1 MIMRVN
7 MAFLHPGQPVRKSL
21 CWVAGLY
28 GLIIRS
34 RLWCYRK
41 GWLTTTR
48 LPCRVVS
55 VGNLT
60 VGGTGK
66 TPIVI
71 LLAEWLLAKGKRVA
85 ILSRGY
91 KRTSQASRL
100 LVSDGS
106 RILVG
111 PLEAGDEPF
120 LLAQRCPQAIVAV
133 GADRVALG
141 QWVLEQHPVDC
152 IVLDDGFQHRS
163 LHRDADLVLL
173 DATDA
178 AGLDAL
184 LPAGRLREPLTEL
197 CRANAVMITRADS
210 PQDVDAIHSRL
221 RAISCLSEEAVEVV
235 FRPESVAGVASDER
249 QPIEWC
255 RRKKAWL
262 VSGIGNSRSFRRSAE
277 SMGVEILGETAFEDH
292 HGYHHG
298 DIEKIRAN
306 LQATGSEI
314 VLTTEKDRGK
324 LFPLL
329 MPSDPWWV
337 LRLGTEVVR
346 GEERLYRLI
355 SGSPS
360 GEAQQEGS
368 RA

>member
-1 MIMRVN
+1 MT
-7 MAFLHPGQPVRKSL
+7 FLHPGQPAHKGL
-21 CWVAGLY
+21 YWVAGLY
-28 GLIIRS
+28 GLIIRF

-71 LLAEWLLAKGKRVA
+71 LLTEWLLAKGQRVA

-91 KRTSQASRL
+91 KRTSKARRL

-111 PLEAGDEPF
+111 PLEGGDEPF
-120 LLAQRCPQAIVAV
+120 LMAQRCPRAIVAV

-141 QWVLEQHPVDC
+141 QWVLEQYPVDC

-163 LHRDADLVLL
+163 LHRDVDLVLL

-197 CRANAVMITRADS
+197 YRANAVMITRADS
-210 PQDVDAIHSRL
+210 RQDVDAIRSRL
-221 RAISCLSEEAVEVV
+221 QAISCSSDDAVEVV
-235 FRPESVAGVASDER
+235 FRPESVVAIVSGER
-249 QPIEWC
+249 QPVEWC
-255 RRKKAWL
+255 RMKKTWL

-277 SMGVEILGETAFEDH
+277 SMGVEILGETAFDDH
-292 HGYHHG
+292 HGYDH
-298 DIEKIRAN
+298 DDMEKIRAN
-306 LQATGSEI
+306 LQATGCEI
-314 VLTTEKDRGK
+314 VLTTEKDGGK
-324 LFPLL
+324 LLPFL
-329 MPSDPWWV
+329 MPSDSWWM
-337 LRLGTEVVR
+337 LRLGTEVMC

-355 SGSPS
+355 GGPLI
-360 GEAQQEGS
+360 GESEQVGS

>member
-1 MIMRVN
+1 MT
-7 MAFLHPGQPVRKSL
+7 FLHPGQPVRKGL

-28 GLIIRS
+28 GIIIRF
-34 RLWCYRK
+34 RLWCYRNS
-41 GWLTTTR
+41 WLTTTR

-71 LLAEWLLAKGKRVA
+71 LLTEWLSAKGQRVA

-91 KRTSQASRL
+91 KRTSKAPRL

-120 LLAQRCPQAIVAV
+120 LMARRCPQTIVAV

-152 IVLDDGFQHRS
+152 IVLDDGFQHRA
-163 LHRDADLVLL
+163 LHRDVDLVLL

-178 AGLDAL
+178 AGLDAM
-184 LPAGRLREPLTEL
+184 LPAGRLREPLSEL
-197 CRANAVMITRADS
+197 GRASAVMITRADS
-210 PQDVDAIHSRL
+210 RLDVGAIRSRL
-221 RAISCLSEEAVEVV
+221 RAISWSSEDTVEVV
-235 FRPESVAGVASDER
+235 FRPESLAAIASDAQ
-249 QPIEWC
+249 QPVEWC
-255 RRKKAWL
+255 RGKKVCL
-262 VSGIGNSRSFRRSAE
+262 VSGIGNSRSFRRLAE
-277 SMGVEILGETAFEDH
+277 SMGVEILSETAFEDH
-292 HGYHHG
+292 HGYQHS

-306 LQATGSEI
+306 LQATGCEI
-314 VLTTEKDRGK
+314 VLTTEKDGGK
-324 LFPLL
+324 LLPLL
-329 MPSDPWWV
+329 TPSDPWWM
-337 LRLGTEVVR
+337 LRLETKVVR
-346 GEERLYRLI
+346 GEERLHRLI
-355 SGSPS
+355 DEPLHGQI
-360 GEAQQEGS
+360 EQVGS

>member
-1 MIMRVN
+1 M
-7 MAFLHPGQPVRKSL
+7 
-21 CWVAGLY
+21 
-28 GLIIRS
+28 
-34 RLWCYRK
+34 
-41 GWLTTTR
+41 
-48 LPCRVVS
+48 S

-66 TPIVI
+66 TPIAI
-71 LLAEWLLAKGKRVA
+71 LLTEWLLAKGKRVA

-91 KRTSQASRL
+91 KRLSNAPQL
-100 LVSDGS
+100 LVADGS

-120 LLAQRCPQAIVAV
+120 LMAQRCPQAIVAV

-141 QWVLEQHPVDC
+141 QWVLEQYPVDC

-163 LHRDADLVLL
+163 LHRDIDLVLL

-197 CRANAVMITRADS
+197 CRASAVVITRAES
-210 PQDVDAIHSRL
+210 HQDVEMIHSRL
-221 RAISCLSEEAVEVV
+221 RAIGHPYEDAVEVV
-235 FRPESVAGVASDER
+235 FRPESVMAIVSGVR

-255 RRKKAWL
+255 RRKRAWL

-277 SMGVEILGETAFEDH
+277 SMGAEILGETAFGDH
-292 HGYHHG
+292 HDYHHG
-298 DIEKIRAN
+298 NIEKVRAN
-306 LQATGSEI
+306 LHATGCEI
-314 VLTTEKDRGK
+314 VLTTEKDGGK
-324 LFPLL
+324 LLPLL
-329 MPSDPWWV
+329 MPSDPWWM

-355 SGSPS
+355 DGSALA
-360 GEAQQEGS
+360 EMQQVGHC
-368 RA
+368 A

>member
-1 MIMRVN
+1 
-7 MAFLHPGQPVRKSL
+7 MAFLHPGQPVRKGL
-21 CWVAGLY
+21 GWVAGLY
-28 GLIIRS
+28 GLIIRF

-48 LPCRVVS
+48 LSCRVVS

-71 LLAEWLLAKGKRVA
+71 FLTEWLLAKGQRVA

-91 KRTSQASRL
+91 KRASKAPRL

-120 LLAQRCPQAIVAV
+120 LMAQRCPQAIVAV

-141 QWVLEQHPVDC
+141 QWVLEQHPIDC

-163 LHRDADLVLL
+163 LHRDVDLVLL

-178 AGLDAL
+178 TGLDAL

-210 PQDVDAIHSRL
+210 RQDVDAIRSRL
-221 RAISCLSEEAVEVV
+221 KTISCSSGDAVEVV
-235 FRPESVAGVASDER
+235 FRPESVIAIVSGER
-249 QPIEWC
+249 QPVEWC
-255 RRKKAWL
+255 RGKKAWL

-277 SMGVEILGETAFEDH
+277 SMGGEILGEAAFEDH
-292 HGYHHG
+292 HSYRHD

-306 LQATGSEI
+306 LQATGCEI
-314 VLTTEKDRGK
+314 ILTTEKDGGK
-324 LFPLL
+324 LRPLL
-329 MPSDPWWV
+329 MPSDSWWM
-337 LRLGTEVVR
+337 LRLGTEIVR
-346 GEERLYRLI
+346 GKERLYRLI
-355 SGSPS
+355 DRSLIDETVPV
-360 GEAQQEGS
+360 EP

>member
-1 MIMRVN
+1 
-7 MAFLHPGQPVRKSL
+7 MAFLHPGQPVRKGL
-21 CWVAGLY
+21 YWVAGLY
-28 GLIIRS
+28 GLIIRF

-71 LLAEWLLAKGKRVA
+71 LLTEWLLAKGQRVA

-91 KRTSQASRL
+91 KRTSTVPFL

-106 RILVG
+106 RMLSDPSV
-111 PLEAGDEPF
+111 AGDEPF
-120 LLAQRCPQAIVAV
+120 LMAQRCPHAIVAV

-141 QWVLEQHPVDC
+141 RWVLEQHSVDC

-163 LHRDADLVLL
+163 LHRDVDLVLL

-184 LPAGRLREPLTEL
+184 LPSGRLREPLQGL
-197 CRANAVMITRADS
+197 DRASAVMITRADS
-210 PQDVDAIHSRL
+210 RQDVEAIQSRLQTVAYPYEDAI
-221 RAISCLSEEAVEVV
+221 EVV
-235 FRPESVAGVASDER
+235 FRPESFMAIISGEQ
-249 QPIEWC
+249 QPVGWGQ
-255 RRKKAWL
+255 KKTAWL

-277 SMGVEILGETAFEDH
+277 SIGMKIVGETAFKDH
-292 HGYHHG
+292 HRYR
-298 DIEKIRAN
+298 DDEIRRIRATA
-306 LQATGSEI
+306 QDSGSEI
-314 VLTTEKDRGK
+314 VLTTEKDGGK
-324 LFPLL
+324 LSPFLL
-329 MPSDPWWV
+329 PSDPWWM

-346 GEERLYRLI
+346 GEDRLHRLI
-355 SGSPS
+355 DGPLSDGIQRL
-360 GEAQQEGS
+360 GT

>member
-1 MIMRVN
+1 MP
-7 MAFLHPGQPVRKSL
+7 FLHPGQPVHKGL
-21 CWVAGLY
+21 YWVAWLY
-28 GLIIRS
+28 GLIVRF

-71 LLAEWLLAKGKRVA
+71 FLTGWLSAKGRRVA

-91 KRTSQASRL
+91 KRTSKAPRL
-100 LVSDGS
+100 LVSDGT

-120 LLAQRCPQAIVAV
+120 LMAQRCPQAIVAV

-163 LHRDADLVLL
+163 LYRDVDLVLL
-173 DATDA
+173 DATDT

-184 LPAGRLREPLTEL
+184 FPAGRLREPLTEL
-197 CRANAVMITRADS
+197 SRAGAVVITRADS
-210 PQDVDAIHSRL
+210 RQDVDAIYDRL
-221 RAISCLSEEAVEVV
+221 RTISCLLEDAVEVV
-235 FRPESVAGVASDER
+235 FRPEAVMAIVSEEQ
-249 QPIEWC
+249 QPVEWC

-262 VSGIGNSRSFRRSAE
+262 VSGIGNNRSFRRSVE
-277 SMGVEILGETAFEDH
+277 SMEVEILGETAFEDH
-292 HGYHHG
+292 HDYHHG
-298 DIEKIRAN
+298 DIQKIRAD
-306 LQATGSEI
+306 LHATGCEI
-314 VLTTEKDRGK
+314 VLTTEKDGGK
-324 LFPLL
+324 LLPLL
-329 MPSDPWWV
+329 MPSDAWWM

-346 GEERLYRLI
+346 GEERLYGLI
-355 SGSPS
+355 DGSLI
-360 GEAQQEGS
+360 GERHGGRT

>member
-1 MIMRVN
+1 
-7 MAFLHPGQPVRKSL
+7 MAFLHPGQPVRKWL
-21 CWVAGLY
+21 YWVAGLY
-28 GLIIRS
+28 GLIIRF

-66 TPIVI
+66 TPVVI
-71 LLAEWLLAKGKRVA
+71 LLTEWLLAKGQSVA

-91 KRTSQASRL
+91 KRTSTVPHL

-106 RILVG
+106 RMLAG
-111 PLEAGDEPF
+111 PSEAGDEPF
-120 LLAQRCPQAIVAV
+120 LMAQRCPGAIIAV

-141 QWVLEQHPVDC
+141 RWVLEQHPVDC

-163 LHRDADLVLL
+163 IHRDVDLVLL

-184 LPAGRLREPLTEL
+184 FPSGRLREPLREL
-197 CRANAVMITRADS
+197 DRASAVLITRADS
-210 PQDVDAIHSRL
+210 RQDVKAIHSRL
-221 RAISCLSEEAVEVV
+221 RAVARPYEDAIEVV
-235 FRPESVAGVASDER
+235 FRPESFMTIVSREQ
-249 QPIEWC
+249 QPVEWG
-255 RRKKAWL
+255 RKKKAWL
-262 VSGIGNSRSFRRSAE
+262 VSGIGNSGSFRRSAE
-277 SMGVEILGETAFEDH
+277 SIGIEIMGETAYEDH
-292 HGYHHG
+292 HRYR
-298 DIEKIRAN
+298 DDEIRQIRADA
-306 LQATGSEI
+306 QANGSEF
-314 VLTTEKDRGK
+314 VLTTEKDGGK
-324 LFPLL
+324 LSPFLL
-329 MPSDPWWV
+329 PNDPWWM

-346 GEERLYRLI
+346 GKDRLHRLI
-355 SGSPS
+355 DGPS
-360 GEAQQEGS
+360 SDERQRLEA

>member
-1 MIMRVN
+1 
-7 MAFLHPGQPVRKSL
+7 MAFLHPGQPVYKGL
-21 CWVAGLY
+21 YWVAWLY
-28 GLIIRS
+28 GLIVRF

-71 LLAEWLLAKGKRVA
+71 LLTEWLLAKGQRVA

-91 KRTSQASRL
+91 KRMSKTPRL

-106 RILVG
+106 QILVG

-120 LLAQRCPQAIVAV
+120 LMAQRCPQAIVAV

-163 LHRDADLVLL
+163 LHRDVDLVLL

-197 CRANAVMITRADS
+197 CRASAVMITRADF
-210 PQDVDAIHSRL
+210 PHDVDAIHNRL
-221 RAISCLSEEAVEVV
+221 RGILWSPENAVEVV
-235 FRPESVAGVASDER
+235 FRPESVMAIVSEER
-249 QPIEWC
+249 QPVEWC

-262 VSGIGNSRSFRRSAE
+262 VSGIGNSRSFRRSVE
-277 SMGVEILGETAFEDH
+277 SMEVEILGETAFEDH

-298 DIEKIRAN
+298 DTQKIRAD
-306 LQATGSEI
+306 LQAAGCEI
-314 VLTTEKDRGK
+314 VLTTEKDGGK
-324 LFPLL
+324 LLPLL
-329 MPSDPWWV
+329 MPSDAWWM

-346 GEERLYRLI
+346 GEERLYGLI
-355 SGSPS
+355 DGSLI
-360 GEAQQEGS
+360 GERHGGRT

>member
-1 MIMRVN
+1 
-7 MAFLHPGQPVRKSL
+7 MAFLQPGQPARKGL
-21 CWVAGLY
+21 YWVAGLY
-28 GLIIRS
+28 GLIIRF

-71 LLAEWLLAKGKRVA
+71 LLTEWLLAKGRRVA

-91 KRTSQASRL
+91 KRTSKAPHL

-120 LLAQRCPQAIVAV
+120 LMAQRCPQAIVAV

-163 LHRDADLVLL
+163 LHRDVDLVLL
-173 DATDA
+173 DATDT

-197 CRANAVMITRADS
+197 RRANAVMITRADS
-210 PQDVDAIHSRL
+210 RQDVDAIHSRL
-221 RAISCLSEEAVEVV
+221 KAISYSYEDAVEVV
-235 FRPESVAGVASDER
+235 FRPESVVAIASDARR
-249 QPIEWC
+249 QVEWC

-277 SMGVEILGETAFEDH
+277 SMEVEILGETAFEDH

-298 DIEKIRAN
+298 DVEKIRAN
-306 LQATGSEI
+306 LLATGCEI
-314 VLTTEKDRGK
+314 VLTTEKDGAK
-324 LFPLL
+324 LLPLL

-346 GEERLYRLI
+346 GKEWLYRVIGGPLI
-355 SGSPS
+355 
-360 GEAQQEGS
+360 GETERMES

>member
-1 MIMRVN
+1 MP
-7 MAFLHPGQPVRKSL
+7 FLHPGQPVRKGL
-21 CWVAGLY
+21 YWVAGLY
-28 GLIIRS
+28 GLIIRF

-71 LLAEWLLAKGKRVA
+71 LLTEWLLVKGQRVA

-91 KRTSQASRL
+91 KRTSTVPHL

-106 RILVG
+106 RMLAG
-111 PLEAGDEPF
+111 PSEAGDEPF
-120 LLAQRCPQAIVAV
+120 LMAQRCPRAIVAV

-163 LHRDADLVLL
+163 LHRDVDLVLL

-184 LPAGRLREPLTEL
+184 LPSGRLREPLREL
-197 CRANAVMITRADS
+197 DRASAVLITRADS
-210 PQDVDAIHSRL
+210 RQDVEAIQNRL
-221 RAISCLSEEAVEVV
+221 RAVAYPYEDAIEVV
-235 FRPESVAGVASDER
+235 FRPEFFMTIVSREQ
-249 QPIEWC
+249 QPVGWG
-255 RRKKAWL
+255 RKKKAWL
-262 VSGIGNSRSFRRSAE
+262 VSGIGNSGSFRRSAE
-277 SMGVEILGETAFEDH
+277 SIGIEILGETVFEDH
-292 HGYHHG
+292 HRYR
-298 DIEKIRAN
+298 DDEIRQIRADA
-306 LQATGSEI
+306 QANGSEI
-314 VLTTEKDRGK
+314 VLTTEKDGGK
-324 LFPLL
+324 LSPFLL
-329 MPSDPWWV
+329 PNDPWWMLCLGTDV
-337 LRLGTEVVR
+337 ARGKDRLLRLIDGPLSD
-346 GEERLYRLI
+346 ERQRV
-355 SGSPS
+355 
-360 GEAQQEGS
+360 EA

>member
-1 MIMRVN
+1 MT
-7 MAFLHPGQPVRKSL
+7 FLHPGQPVCKGL
-21 CWVAGLY
+21 YWVAGLY
-28 GLIIRS
+28 GLIVRF

-71 LLAEWLLAKGKRVA
+71 LLTEWFLAKGRRVA

-91 KRTSQASRL
+91 KRTSKEPRL

-120 LLAQRCPQAIVAV
+120 LMAQRCPQAIVAV

-141 QWVLEQHPVDC
+141 QWVLEQHLVDC

-163 LHRDADLVLL
+163 LHRDVDLVLL

-197 CRANAVMITRADS
+197 YRANAVVITRADS
-210 PQDVDAIHSRL
+210 HQDVDAIRSRL
-221 RAISCLSEEAVEVV
+221 HAISCSSEDAVEVV
-235 FRPESVAGVASDER
+235 FRPEFVMAIDSGER
-249 QPIEWC
+249 QPVEWC
-255 RRKKAWL
+255 RRKKTWL
-262 VSGIGNSRSFRRSAE
+262 VSGVGNSRSFRRSAE
-277 SMGVEILGETAFEDH
+277 AMGVEILGETAFEDH
-292 HGYHHG
+292 HDYRRD
-298 DIEKIRAN
+298 DIEKVRAD
-306 LQATGSEI
+306 LQATGCEI
-314 VLTTEKDRGK
+314 VLTTEKDGGK
-324 LFPLL
+324 LLPLL
-329 MPSDPWWV
+329 MPSDSWWM
-337 LRLGTEVVR
+337 LRLGTEIVR
-346 GEERLYRLI
+346 GEERLHRLI
-355 SGSPS
+355 DGSPIS
-360 GEAQQEGS
+360 ETEPVES

>member
-1 MIMRVN
+1 
-7 MAFLHPGQPVRKSL
+7 MAFLQPGQPVRKGL
-21 CWVAGLY
+21 YWVAGLY
-28 GLIIRS
+28 GLIIRF

-41 GWLTTTR
+41 GWLSTTR
-48 LPCRVVS
+48 LPCAVVS

-71 LLAEWLLAKGKRVA
+71 LLTGWLSAKGRRVA

-91 KRTSQASRL
+91 KRTSRVRQL

-106 RILVG
+106 RILAG

-120 LLAQRCPQAIVAV
+120 LMAQRCPQAVVAV

-141 QWVLEQHPVDC
+141 RWVLDRYPVDC
-152 IVLDDGFQHRS
+152 IVLDDGFQHRA
-163 LHRDADLVLL
+163 LHRDVDLVLL

-197 CRANAVMITRADS
+197 GRASAIVITRADS
-210 PQDVDAIHSRL
+210 RQDVDAIHGRL
-221 RAISCLSEEAVEVV
+221 RSISCLPEDVVEVV
-235 FRPESVAGVASDER
+235 FRPASVISPVSGER
-249 QPIEWC
+249 QPVEWC
-255 RRKKAWL
+255 QGKKTWL

-292 HGYHHG
+292 HGYQAS

-306 LQATGSEI
+306 LRANSCEI
-314 VLTTEKDRGK
+314 VLTTEKDGGK
-324 LFPLL
+324 LVSLL
-329 MPSDPWWV
+329 LPSDAWWM
-337 LRLGTEVVR
+337 LRLETKVVR
-346 GEERLYRLI
+346 GEERLHRLI
-355 SGSPS
+355 DGSLQ
-360 GEAQQEGS
+360 GEMEQVRS